1 MGDMIWNITGG
12 LCEDIDDL
20 IFLDAMGEFD
30 ESEDEIKNEYQV

>member
-20 IFLDAMGEFD
+20 MFINEILKME
-30 ESEDEIKNEYQV
+30 EEDDDND